1 MSMLPCPKC
10 KDPVNTEENVFCP
23 NCGTPVGLPPV
34 PAFIPSQGP
43 QTPPEP
49 PAAVPPAGGNP
60 TQQIPVQE
68 RPAIMPQPQYCCPPN
83 GMPAAPQQDWRGNP
97 QPAYLNQPVYY
108 QPVYYQQAPAPKR
121 ASNGPAITGLVFGAV
136 SLFMTLMA
144 VALTLGDWNRTA
156 NFFSLCIALAIPGEV
171 LGIVSVCRRTPKKL
185 LGILALVFAAAAHF
199 VCFSANF
206 ISRF

>member
-34 PAFIPSQGP
+34 PTFIPSQGP
-43 QTPPEP
+43 QTP
-49 PAAVPPAGGNP
+49 
-60 TQQIPVQE
+60 
-68 RPAIMPQPQYCCPPN
+68 PQPQYCCPPN

-108 QPVYYQQAPAPKR
+108 QPVYYQQAPVPKR
-121 ASNGPAITGLVFGAV
+121 ASNGTAITGLVFGAV

-144 VALTLGDWNRTA
+144 VALTLGGWNRTA

-199 VCFSANF
+199 VCFSANY